1 MRERVKTRGIKI
13 RIFLLIGFVVIGT
26 IVIVHRASGL
36 QIREAQKYNNL
47 ASSQHEK
54 AIELTPKRGTISD
67 RNGVELAIT
76 VERFSL
82 FVRPQRFS
90 NDEEKRYFAHILS
103 QLLRRQERELLKLFN
118 EERPFVWVSR
128 LIDDNF
134 ALKIRGANP
143 FYEKDFERKGDIKKL
158 VSLLKERLNI
168 EKVNDNP
175 IVFLNNILNDRYLYK
190 KLILD
195 RKTYQQITEVG
206 GSLLRE
212 VKGYQNRDYS
222 ELTDYEKEQL
232 RALNRYL
239 IELNFPSLVP
249 KNPFFYTK
257 AFGLIKENKRSYPH
271 RHLAS
276 HIIGFTNIDQ
286 EGAGGIELQYNE
298 SLKGE
303 YQYISG
309 IRDASGNEICTG
321 ENVQAKMAE
330 GNRVV
335 LTIDANIQHIVE
347 TELEQGVKRYNA
359 AAGYAVVLNPKTGD
373 ILAIANYPYFD
384 SNNYNQ
390 YPASVR
396 TNRAISSPFE
406 PGSVMKVFTI
416 TAALEERVVTP
427 DTTFDC
433 QNGEMKIGSRT
444 IRDAHPHGVL
454 SVEDI
459 LKFSSNIGAAKIG
472 LRLGG
477 DRLIDY
483 LRRFGFGSLS
493 GINLPAESKGI
504 FPNFEKWPD
513 ITVATISFGQT
524 VAATPLQLAA
534 AFGAIANK
542 GVYISPRV
550 VDRIIDS
557 RTNLTIK
564 QFDPVKRERVIS
576 SETALRM
583 IEMMKRVTEEGG
595 TGTRARVEGFDVAG
609 KTGTAQKVDSVIK
622 GYSDKRIG
630 TFVGFVPAED
640 AELVILVSIDE
651 PQQEVYGGVVAAPV
665 FSAIASKSLKYLG
678 IFPKSRDEKGGNK
691 SIVDNVQEGEENIV
705 EENYSRFSYEDEVP
719 DLIGLSL
726 RDALGFLRPKDMIIN
741 IVGSGK
747 VYKQVPPPFS
757 SIPKDRKVVLYLKRG
772 D

>member
-1 MRERVKTRGIKI
+1 MKEKVRTKGIKI
-13 RIFLLIGFVVIGT
+13 RITLLIIFVFIGT
-26 IVIVHRASGL
+26 LIIVHRASGL

-47 ASSQHEK
+47 ASNQHEK

-76 VERFSL
+76 VEKFSL
-82 FVRPQRFS
+82 FVRPKKF
-90 NDEEKRYFAHILS
+90 NNEEEKKLFAHILS
-103 QLLRRQERELLKLFN
+103 QLLKRQEKELLRLFN
-118 EERPFVWVSR
+118 EDKSFVWVSR
-128 LIDDNF
+128 LLDDNI
-134 ALKIRGANP
+134 AAKIRGSNGFA
-143 FYEKDFERKGDIKKL
+143 EKDFEKRGDITKL

-168 EKVNDNP
+168 ERVKESP
-175 IVFLNNILNDRYLYK
+175 INFLNNVLNDRYLYK
-190 KLILD
+190 KLTVDKKL
-195 RKTYQQITEVG
+195 YQKMTQVG

-212 VKGYQNRDYS
+212 VKGYRDRDYN

-239 IELNFPSLVP
+239 IEINFTSLVP
-249 KNPFFYTK
+249 KNPFFYTD
-257 AFGLIKENKRSYPH
+257 AFGLIKENKRSYPQ
-271 RHLAS
+271 RQLAS

-286 EGAGGIELQYNE
+286 DGAGGIELQFNE

-347 TELEQGVKRYNA
+347 TELEIGVKRYNA
-359 AAGYAVVLNPKTGD
+359 TAGYAVVLNPKTGD
-373 ILAIANYPYFD
+373 ILAMANYPYFD
-384 SNNYNQ
+384 GNNYNQ
-390 YPASVR
+390 YSAAIR
-396 TNRAISSPFE
+396 TNNVISAPFE
-406 PGSVMKVFTI
+406 PGSVMKVFTVA
-416 TAALEERVVTP
+416 AALEERIVST

-454 SVEDI
+454 TVDDI

-477 DRLIDY
+477 ERLIGY
-483 LRRFGFGSLS
+483 LKRFGFGSTS

-513 ITVATISFGQT
+513 ITVATVSFGQT
-524 VAATPLQLAA
+524 IAATPLQIAA

-564 QFDPVKRERVIS
+564 QYEPSKRERIIS
-576 SETALRM
+576 PETASRM
-583 IEMMKRVTEEGG
+583 IDMMKRVTEDGG
-595 TGTRARVEGFDVAG
+595 TGTRARVDGFNVAG
-609 KTGTAQKVDSVIK
+609 KTGTAQKVDSVTK

-678 IFPKSRDEKGGNK
+678 VFPKANTEKGSNK
-691 SIVDNVQEGEENIV
+691 VTDDNVQDSEADLG
-705 EENYSRFSYEDEVP
+705 EENYSRFSYDDEIP
-719 DLIGLSL
+719 DLTGLSL

-747 VYKQVPPPFS
+747 VYKQIPPPLS